1 MIGGTMIVEAM
12 IGRVTIVRV
21 TLVRAAIEC
30 PEAAR

>member
-1 MIGGTMIVEAM
+1 MIVEAM

>member
-12 IGRVTIVRV
+12 IGRVTIVR
-21 TLVRAAIEC
+21 AAIEC